1 MIESIE
7 QYRQSFDDYLQKI
20 LQFGEPAGLYEPI
33 GYIMDLGGKRMRP
46 VLVLLSAELFGAPAE
61 NALPA
66 AAAVEIFHNFS
77 LVHDDIMDAAPLR
90 RGRPT
95 VHRKWDPNT
104 AILSGD
110 AMLIRAYQQL
120 DGYPPELFQP
130 LTRLFSRTALEVCE
144 GQQYDMDFESRDD
157 VGIPE
162 YLRMIEFKT
171 AVLLGC
177 ALQIGAIIGGA
188 EVAEQEAVYDFG
200 IRLGLAFQLQ
210 DDYLDVFGNPE
221 TFGKQ
226 VGGDIIENKKTYL
239 YLQALER
246 CVADDA
252 RELRDLYSVRP
263 TNPQS
268 KVDRVRQIFETCG
281 ADQQTRDQIGGYTRE
296 AFARLDTLTGN
307 PRAKAALRDFGEWL
321 LSRDF

>member
-7 QYRQSFDDYLQKI
+7 QYRQTFDDYLQEI
-20 LQFGEPAGLYEPI
+20 LQFGEPAGLYKPI

-46 VLVLLSAELFGAPAE
+46 VLVLLSAELFGAPAD

-120 DGYPPELFQP
+120 DGYPPELYRP

-177 ALQIGAIIGGA
+177 ALQMGAIIGGA
-188 EVAEQEAVYDFG
+188 EKAEQEAVYDFG

-246 CVADDA
+246 CAADDA

-268 KVDRVRQIFETCG
+268 KVDRVRQIFESCG
-281 ADQQTRDQIGGYTRE
+281 ADRQTRDQIGSYTRE

>member
-33 GYIMDLGGKRMRP
+33 GYIMDMGGKRMRP
-46 VLVLLSAELFGAPAE
+46 VLVMLSAELFGAPAE

-95 VHRKWDPNT
+95 VHRRWDPNT

-110 AMLIRAYQQL
+110 AMLICAYQQL
-120 DGYPPELFQP
+120 DGYSPQLFQP

-162 YLRMIEFKT
+162 YLRMIEYKT

-177 ALQIGAIIGGA
+177 ALQMGAIVGGA
-188 EVAEQEAVYDFG
+188 GDAEQQAVYDFG

-239 YLQALER
+239 YLRALER
-246 CVADDA
+246 CGADES
-252 RELRDLYSVRP
+252 RELRDLYTVRP
-263 TNPQS
+263 TNPQP
-268 KVDRVRQIFETCG
+268 KVDRVRQIFESCG
-281 ADQQTRDQIGGYTRE
+281 AGRQTRDQIGRYTRE
-296 AFARLDTLTGN
+296 AFTRLDALSGN

>member
-46 VLVLLSAELFGAPAE
+46 VLVMLSAELFGAPSE

-120 DGYPPELFQP
+120 DGYTPDLFQP

-157 VGIPE
+157 VGISE
-162 YLRMIEFKT
+162 YLQMIEYKT

-177 ALQIGAIIGGA
+177 ALQMGAIIGGA
-188 EVAEQEAVYDFG
+188 GNTEQEAVYDFG

-246 CVADDA
+246 CGADDS
-252 RELRDLYSVRP
+252 RELRDLYTVRP
-263 TNPQS
+263 TDPQP
-268 KVDRVRQIFETCG
+268 KVDRVRQIFEACG
-281 ADQQTRDQIGGYTRE
+281 ADRQTREQIGKYTRE
-296 AFARLDTLTGN
+296 AFARLDTLSGN